1 MRAPVSARREFQRRV
16 QTGIPGFLTAL
27 HRWNP
32 NPSIRSL
39 LQKYPKTWVSLANLW
54 AKVQLNH
61 LFTINYA
68 TFRTWPAGCFILAI
82 PVLPPGHCPPNG
94 LCQNRGS
101 RSSTENLM
109 TFNHTAETDQQSSRQ
124 AAIHQEF
131 PSAATAACWTGESSH
146 GEKMMSSTRKRSQQ
160 GFSLVEMLVVV
171 AISVTLSTIAIMNYQ
186 TVANYLR
193 IAGDMRNLNGVVA
206 QAKMNAASGFTQGR
220 AYADLGKNTYHLEI
234 WNKAGNG
241 GLGCWQT
248 VGDTANACTVAA
260 SPVQSL
266 SQGDVFGFDQISA
279 PPPNTQAAIAQAAQC
294 NDSSGA
300 AIANSAC
307 IVFNSR
313 GIPIKNGVPD
323 GSGAFYLNNG
333 KAVFGLTTAL
343 TGFVATWTAPDKAS
357 GATWVHP

>member
-1 MRAPVSARREFQRRV
+1 MA
-16 QTGIPGFLTAL
+16 
-27 HRWNP
+27 
-32 NPSIRSL
+32 
-39 LQKYPKTWVSLANLW
+39 
-54 AKVQLNH
+54 
-61 LFTINYA
+61 
-68 TFRTWPAGCFILAI
+68 WPAGCFILDI
-82 PVLPPGHCPPNG
+82 PVLHPGHCPPGG
-94 LCQNRGS
+94 LRQNRGS

-109 TFNHTAETDQQSSRQ
+109 QMGHKTDTNHQCGEQ
-124 AAIHQEF
+124 AARQLGF
-131 PSAATAACWTGESSH
+131 ASAATAACWTEESSH
-146 GEKMMSSTRKRSQQ
+146 GEKMISSTRKLRQQ

-193 IAGDMRNLNGVVA
+193 IAGDMRNLNGLVA

-220 AYADLGKNTYHLEI
+220 AYADLAGNTYHLEI

-260 SPVQSL
+260 SPVQRL

-279 PPPNTQAAIAQAAQC
+279 PPPNTQATIAQAAQC
-294 NDSSGA
+294 NDSGGA
-300 AIANSAC
+300 AIPNSAC

-313 GIPIKNGVPD
+313 GIPIKNNVPD

>member
-1 MRAPVSARREFQRRV
+1 MAS
-16 QTGIPGFLTAL
+16 GML
-27 HRWNP
+27 HL
-32 NPSIRSL
+32 S
-39 LQKYPKTWVSLANLW
+39 
-54 AKVQLNH
+54 H
-61 LFTINYA
+61 
-68 TFRTWPAGCFILAI
+68 
-82 PVLPPGHCPPNG
+82 PVLHPGHCPPDG

-109 TFNHTAETDQQSSRQ
+109 PINHKTGTDQQSPWQSANR
-124 AAIHQEF
+124 QEF
-131 PSAATAACWTGESSH
+131 ASAPTADRWTGESSH
-146 GEKMMSSTRKRSQQ
+146 GEKMISATRNRGQQ
-160 GFSLVEMLVVV
+160 GFSLVEMMVVV
-171 AISVTLSTIAIMNYQ
+171 AISVTLSTIAIMNYG

-193 IAGDMRNLNGVVA
+193 IVGDMRNLNGVVA

-220 AYADLGKNTYHLEI
+220 AYADLAQNTYHLEI

-241 GLGCWQT
+241 GAGCWQT

-260 SPVQSL
+260 SPVQRL
-266 SQGDVFGFDQISA
+266 SQGDVFGFDKITA

-294 NDSSGA
+294 NDSGGT
-300 AIANSAC
+300 AIPNSSC

-313 GIPIKNGVPD
+313 GIPIKNNVPD

-343 TGFVATWTAPDKAS
+343 TGFVTTWTAPDLGT